1 MGFLMNVSTVI
12 WPNYFGRKHIGSI
25 RGIVSAVM
33 VASAALGP
41 LPLSLGLDWAGS
53 YEKVLLFSI
62 AMPAVCA
69 IAAYIAKPPLT
80 EINNY
85 V

>member
-1 MGFLMNVSTVI
+1 MAALAALDALVVLAAAHRNCNDSKT
-12 WPNYFGRKHIGSI
+12 
-25 RGIVSAVM
+25 M

-62 AMPAVCA
+62 AMPVICA
-69 IAAYIAKPPLT
+69 ISAYIAKPPVT
-80 EINNY
+80 HTKNI
-85 V
+85 